1 MGIALDMDNGKIWVH
16 KAGTYATNN
25 SSVTGNPATGA
36 APQYDNLL
44 TSTDEHI
51 LVGGG
56 VYTQTSAAQRNM
68 NFGNPMSTNFTNVG
82 THSDANGYGSFAYAP
97 PSGYYAICTKNLAEF
112 G

>member
-16 KAGTYATNN
+16 KAGTYATNDA
-25 SSVTGNPATGA
+25 SVTGNPATGA

-44 TSTDEHI
+44 TSTSEHI

-56 VYTQTSAAQRNM
+56 VYTLSTAAQRNM
-68 NFGNPMSTNFTNVG
+68 NFGNPMSTNFTSVG
-82 THSDANGYGSFAYAP
+82 TYSDGNGYGSFAYAP
-97 PSGYYAICTKNLAEF
+97 PSGYYALCTKNLAEF